1 MKKAISVTLNGI
13 IFMVEEDALQK
24 LSGYFDSIK
33 AHYGLDG
40 EEITKDIEADI
51 ADRFKAK
58 GGGRQKVI
66 TVKDVEEIIKVM
78 GTVNQIEEE
87 NEAVSESEKSD
98 EEDTSTPKNPKRL
111 YRDADNAI
119 LGGVCSGLGIYFSID
134 PIVFRLLFVALTL
147 VNGVGILI
155 YLIFWIAVPVAKTSV
170 QKLEMQGES
179 INLKNIEET
188 LREKSQVLKEKSQ
201 EAFVSLKKQKS
212 LFAKIFSLPII
223 LIEGLL
229 RFCKSIFKV
238 VLPITRIAV
247 GLFLIGGVMLS
258 FVFASFWL
266 VVLLFKTNSPLLQ
279 TNFPI
284 ELIAHT
290 KAYFVTIIS
299 SYIAFIIPMFA
310 TLLLAVS
317 ILRRKNLFNWIIV
330 TILIATWVLNITVV
344 SIFGFDLVSN
354 FKTVR
359 DDYINKNKI
368 EKIIEVAD
376 FNAISG
382 DVRGSLKIEK
392 ANNFSVSIKGLNSDI
407 EKINFSK
414 EATTT
419 EGLINLKISQERD
432 YHNGGFLLISEPIE
446 ITIKMPELVQLDAED
461 FYRYEYNGFSN
472 EPKIIDEEKVEED
485 SNIVGAD
492 RDEHGC
498 IGSAG
503 YRWCEGDE
511 KCFRPWEEVCESEI
525 NFSKSG
531 VTVKNLP
538 GLKSDQWYL
547 LYEEPRK
554 PALNAELQFD
564 TESLCGSEERKTMC
578 MLLSISDYGMK
589 NGGKVEIR
597 GIEHDDVLKVRELI
611 AE

>member
-66 TVKDVEEIIKVM
+66 TEKDVEEIIKVM

-155 YLIFWIAVPVAKTSV
+155 YLIFWLAVPVAKTSV

-247 GLFLIGGVMLS
+247 GLFLIGGVMFS

-368 EKIIEVAD
+368 EKIIEVSD

-392 ANNFSVSIKGLNSDI
+392 ADNFSVSIKGLNSDI

-531 VTVKNLP
+531 VTVKNFP

-547 LYEEPRK
+547 LYEEPGE

-589 NGGKVEIR
+589 NGEKVEIR

>member
-87 NEAVSESEKSD
+87 NEAVSESEKSG
-98 EEDTSTPKNPKRL
+98 EEDISTPKISKRL
-111 YRDADNAI
+111 FRDADNAI

-155 YLIFWIAVPVAKTSV
+155 YLIFWLAVPVAKTSV

-229 RFCKSIFKV
+229 RFGKSIFKV
-238 VLPITRIAV
+238 VLPIARIAV
-247 GLFLIGGVMLS
+247 GLFLIGGVMFS

-310 TLLLAVS
+310 TILLAVS

-368 EKIIEVAD
+368 EKIIEVTD

-392 ANNFSVSIKGLNSDI
+392 ADNFSVSVKGLNSDI

-461 FYRYEYNGFSN
+461 FYRYEYNGFSD

-547 LYEEPRK
+547 LYEEPGK

-564 TESLCGSEERKTMC
+564 TESLCGNEERKTMC

-589 NGGKVEIR
+589 NGGKVEIH

>member
-66 TVKDVEEIIKVM
+66 TAKDVEEIIKVM

-87 NEAVSESEKSD
+87 NEAVSESEKSG
-98 EEDTSTPKNPKRL
+98 EEDISTPKISKRL
-111 YRDADNAI
+111 FRDADNAI

-147 VNGVGILI
+147 VNGVGILV
-155 YLIFWIAVPVAKTSV
+155 YLIFWLAVPVAKTSV

-229 RFCKSIFKV
+229 RFGKSIFKV

-247 GLFLIGGVMLS
+247 GLFLIGGVMFS

-310 TLLLAVS
+310 TILLAVS
-317 ILRRKNLFNWIIV
+317 ILRRKNLFNWIIM

-392 ANNFSVSIKGLNSDI
+392 TENFSVSVKGLNSDI

-432 YHNGGFLLISEPIE
+432 YHNGGFLAISEPIE

-461 FYRYEYNGFSN
+461 FYRYEYNGFGD
-472 EPKIIDEEKVEED
+472 EPKIIDEERVEEESSD
-485 SNIVGAD
+485 VCYE

-498 IGSAG
+498 ISATG
-503 YRWCEGDE
+503 YRWCESSE

-547 LYEEPRK
+547 LYEEPGK

-564 TESLCGSEERKTMC
+564 TESLCGNEERKTMC

-589 NGGKVEIR
+589 NGEKVEIR

-611 AE
+611 VK

>member
-155 YLIFWIAVPVAKTSV
+155 YLIFWLAVPVAKTSV

-247 GLFLIGGVMLS
+247 GLFLIGGVMFS

-310 TLLLAVS
+310 TILLAVS

-368 EKIIEVAD
+368 EKIIEVTD

-392 ANNFSVSIKGLNSDI
+392 ADNFSVSIKGLNSDI

-432 YHNGGFLLISEPIE
+432 YHNSGFLLISEPIE

-461 FYRYEYNGFSN
+461 FYRYEYNGFSD

-485 SNIVGAD
+485 FNIVGAD

-547 LYEEPRK
+547 LYEEPGK